1 MPIPNDSAGE
11 LPIAFIVRSPA
22 GMEEDEN
29 ALRDK
34 IHEFVNGELADYK
47 RLAGGIEF
55 LDALPKSASGK
66 TKRGEM
72 KARAKAIFETSKA
85 RAAPVVIQ
93 SFEFDSDDSD
103 SDDSD

>member
-11 LPIAFIVRSPA
+11 LPIAFVVRSPA
-22 GMEEDEN
+22 GKDEDEN
-29 ALRDK
+29 DVRDK

-55 LDALPKSASGK
+55 LEALPKSASGK

-72 KARAKAIFETSKA
+72 KARAKDIFETSKA
-85 RAAPVVIQ
+85 RAAPAVIQ

-103 SDDSD
+103 DSD